1 MAAQRGRLERLYVEA
16 TPSAED
22 WVLIG
27 GQRDTGFDMT
37 NPMVDVSNKDTG
49 GWRKLGS
56 DLGIRD
62 GQMTVSGISQDDTA
76 LEIVEVATNGGLM
89 LNYQLRFDNGDT
101 RTGAFLC
108 TKFSREGKYNGAEEY
123 KATFE
128 SADEIVRVAG

>member
-16 TPSAED
+16 TPGAED

-27 GQRDTGFDMT
+27 GQRDTDFDMS

-49 GWRKLGS
+49 GWRKLGE

-62 GQMTVSGISQDDTA
+62 SQMTVAGISQDDDA
-76 LEIVEVATNGGLM
+76 LEIVEVATNSGLM

-101 RTGAFLC
+101 RTGPFLC
-108 TKFSREGKYNGAEEY
+108 TKFNRSGKYNGAEEY

-128 SADEIVRVAG
+128 SGDEIVRVAG